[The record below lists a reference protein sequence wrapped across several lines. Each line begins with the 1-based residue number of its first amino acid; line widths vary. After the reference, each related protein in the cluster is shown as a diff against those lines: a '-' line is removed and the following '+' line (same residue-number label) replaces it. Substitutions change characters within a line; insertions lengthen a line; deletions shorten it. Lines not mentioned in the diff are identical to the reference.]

1 MGNLKLQ
8 LQVQD
13 VEEANIPGN
22 NQAQCLNITPRSLIA
37 IEASYVD
44 FSNIWRQKLI
54 AKCLGALLDRFGAKI
69 HMFFKHDIFGNE
81 TFLLIF
87 KHFSHK
93 RTFDL

>member
-22 NQAQCLNITPRSLIA
+22 NQAQCLKITPKSLIA

-69 HMFFKHDIFGNE
+69 HMVFKHDIFGNE